1 MLVPVLTRVT
11 GTSTSKRPHRSTVTL
26 AARLSHYACVSM
38 SEATELSHTIADL
51 FNSGSACVSLNRDH
65 LVSALSAQLGS
76 SLAES
81 LVHHYAGLFAN
92 VALFLPTSE
101 YRAMQQL
108 IEAVESVAASAPYQ
122 HSVLADAPAIAQRNP
137 GPVGA
142 FMGYDFHRHGNTPK
156 LIEINTNAGGAFLNA
171 ALRRA
176 QQACCEEMAAVL
188 WPPVANDFE
197 TSVLAMFREE
207 WARQR
212 GQQPL
217 QRIAIVDDQPEQQF
231 LYPEFQL
238 ASQLFQQHG
247 IEAVIADA
255 AALTFHDNQL
265 WFAGQAIDL
274 VYNRLTDF
282 RLEMPAHQP
291 LRQAYETGA
300 VVLTPNPHSYAL
312 FADKRNLIRLS
323 DAAQLAHWNVPTDV
337 QTTLLQSIP
346 RTIAVS
352 PANADALWTE
362 RKQWFFKP
370 ARGYGS
376 KATYRGDKLTK
387 GTWADIVAGDYVA
400 QTFAP
405 PSERMIDQDGE
416 PVALKTDVR
425 IYRYAGRTLLVAAR
439 LYQGQTT
446 NMRTPGGG
454 FAPVF
459 LT

>member
-1 MLVPVLTRVT
+1 
-11 GTSTSKRPHRSTVTL
+11 
-26 AARLSHYACVSM
+26 M
-38 SEATELSHTIADL
+38 SETTALSRNIAEL
-51 FNSGSACVSLNRDH
+51 FNSGSACVSLDRDK
-65 LVSALSAQLGS
+65 LTSALSAQLGS
-76 SLAES
+76 ALAES

-108 IEAVESVAASAPYQ
+108 IDAVESVAASAAYQ
-122 HSVLADAPAIAQRNP
+122 QSVLAAAPAIAQHNP

-142 FMGYDFHRHGNTPK
+142 FMGYDFHRDGLNPK

-188 WPPVANDFE
+188 WPPVANDFD

-212 GQQPL
+212 GQQAL

-238 ASQLFQQHG
+238 ARQLFAQNG
-247 IEAVIADA
+247 IDAIIADA
-255 AALTFHDNQL
+255 AALQYRDGQL
-265 WFAGQAIDL
+265 WYADQAIDL

-282 RLEMPAHQP
+282 LLERPAHQP
-291 LRQAYETGA
+291 LRDAYQAGA
-300 VVLTPNPHSYAL
+300 VVLSPNPHSYAL
-312 FADKRNLIRLS
+312 FADKRNLIQLS
-323 DAAQLAHWNVPTDV
+323 DAAQLVHWNVPADV

-352 PANADALWTE
+352 PANADSLWTA

-400 QTFAP
+400 QAFAP
-405 PSERMIDQDGE
+405 PSERMVNNDGA